1 MNNRIAEA
9 ITRYKK
15 SIVFTFIAL
24 AVCSMVLALL
34 VPVNYNMVDYL
45 PQDAQSTTAIRII
58 EEEFGGQIPNAR
70 VMISNVTIQEALG
83 YKERIAATVG
93 VAAVNWL
100 DDIVGRDTLTT
111 TPVEFLDA
119 SILENYYQDNSALY
133 TITVESGMEKS
144 TVGAIRDLVGE
155 GNAVAGE
162 AVNMAE
168 SQKMSSSEVIKAIAI
183 LVPLILLILILS
195 TASWIEPILFIV
207 VIGVAVLLNMGTNIF
222 LGEVSFVTQ
231 SISPVL
237 QLAVSLDYAI
247 FLLHGF
253 NEYRTLHEPQQAMKL
268 ALKKAFSAV
277 AASAATTVV
286 GFLALTFMRFEIGPD
301 LGINL
306 VKGVILSFISVM
318 VFLPALTLMTYPL
331 IDKTKHRRV
340 ITEFR
345 GAGRWVMKISRPI
358 LILAVIIVI
367 PCFLAQ
373 SSVEFMYGTGGITGA
388 SRAGQDAASIE
399 QRFGK
404 ENTLVLLVPKENA
417 GKEAELSKD
426 LSDIP
431 RVSGVASY
439 VTTVGG
445 EIPPEYVPEEVVDQF
460 YSENYA
466 RIILYTHMPEEGTQT
481 FETVQNVLDTANR
494 HYDRYYLAG
503 QGVTLYDMSNI
514 VSSDTQRIN
523 LVAILGIFLVLLL
536 TFRSPVIPLLLLF
549 TIETAIWI
557 NLSFVY
563 FRGESINFIGY
574 LVISTVQLGA
584 TVDYAILTTDRYLAN
599 RKTLSKVEAMETTI
613 DRHLD
618 AILIPAV
625 ILATAGFI
633 LALTSSNPIVA
644 ELGILLG
651 RGTVLSLIMV
661 VGVLPALLVIFDKV
675 IQKTKLY
682 KGEGLE

>member
-1 MNNRIAEA
+1 VNNRIAEA

>member
-1 MNNRIAEA
+1 MNNRIAEV
-9 ITRYKK
+9 ITQYKK
-15 SIVFTFIAL
+15 SIVFTFFTL

-45 PQDAQSTTAIRII
+45 PQNAQSTTAIRIM

-93 VAAVNWL
+93 VAAISWL

-111 TPVEFLDA
+111 TPVQFLDA
-119 SILENYYQDNSALY
+119 SILENYYQDNSALF
-133 TITVESGMEKS
+133 TITIESGMEKS

-155 GNAVAGE
+155 ENAVAGE

-253 NEYRTLHEPQQAMKL
+253 NEYRNLHNPQQAMKL

-277 AASAATTVV
+277 AASAATTVI

-318 VFLPALTLMTYPL
+318 VFLPALTLMTYLL

-388 SRAGQDAASIE
+388 SRAGQDAVSIE

-417 GKEAELSKD
+417 GKEAEVSKA

-481 FETVQNVLDTANR
+481 FETVQNVLDTAHR

-549 TIETAIWI
+549 TIETAIWM

-563 FRGESINFIGY
+563 FRGQSINFIGY

-613 DRHLD
+613 DSHLD

-633 LALTSSNPIVA
+633 LAFTSTNPIVA

-651 RGTVLSLIMV
+651 RGTLLSLIMV

>member
-1 MNNRIAEA
+1 MNNRIAEG
-9 ITRYKK
+9 IIRYKK
-15 SIVFTFIAL
+15 RIVFTFSAL

-34 VPVNYNMVDYL
+34 VTVNYNMVDYL
-45 PQDAQSTTAIRII
+45 PQDAQSTTAIRIM

-70 VMISNVTIQEALG
+70 VMISDLNIQEALA
-83 YKERIAATVG
+83 YKEKIAATVG
-93 VAAVNWL
+93 VGAVSWL

-111 TPVEFLDA
+111 IPVEFLDE

-133 TITVESGMEKS
+133 TITIESGMEKS
-144 TVGAIRDLVGE
+144 TVDAIRDLVGE

-168 SQKMSSSEVIKAIAI
+168 SQKMSSSEVTNAIAI
-183 LVPLILLILILS
+183 LVPIILLILILS
-195 TASWIEPILFIV
+195 TSSWIEPVLFLV
-207 VIGVAVLLNMGTNIF
+207 AIGVAVLLNMGTNIF

-247 FLLHGF
+247 FLMHGF
-253 NEYRTLHEPQQAMKL
+253 NQYRTLHEPQQAMKL

-277 AASAATTVV
+277 SASAATTVI
-286 GFLALTFMRFEIGPD
+286 GFMALMFMRFEIGPD

-306 VKGVILSFISVM
+306 VKGVLLSFISVM

-340 ITEFR
+340 IPEFR
-345 GAGRWVMKISRPI
+345 GAGKWAIKISKPI

-388 SRAGQDAASIE
+388 SRAGQDAVSIE

-417 GKEAELSKD
+417 GKESELSKA

-431 RVSGVASY
+431 YVTGVASY

-445 EIPPEYVPEEVVDQF
+445 EIPPEYVPEKVVGQF

-481 FETVQNVLDTANR
+481 FGTVQNVLDIAKQ

-503 QGVTLYDMSNI
+503 QGVTLYDMSNM

-563 FRGESINFIGY
+563 FGGQSINFIGY

-584 TVDYAILTTDRYLAN
+584 TVDYAILTTDRFLVN
-599 RKTLSKVEAMETTI
+599 RKILSKSEAMKATI
-613 DRHLD
+613 DSHLE

-625 ILATAGFI
+625 ILSSAGFI
-633 LALTSSNPIVA
+633 LAFTSSNPIIA

-651 RGTVLSLIMV
+651 RGTVLSFIMV
-661 VGVLPALLVIFDKV
+661 VGVLPALLMMFDKV
-675 IQKTKLY
+675 VQKTRFY
-682 KGEGLE
+682 QGEGLE